1 VLGHVDSGKTSACAA
16 LSDVLSTA
24 ALDKNPQSKQ
34 RGITLDLQFSAITL
48 NDDETNTHLV
58 FTMVDCP
65 GHASLIRTII
75 GGSFFSLS
83 LSCRPIS
90 WNVML
95 GSSIIDIV
103 FMVIDATKGIQTQ
116 TAEGFVLAEM
126 TTDTVVILL
135 NKVDLLPVES
145 REASIKTISTKLRKA
160 LEKTRI
166 ASKLEIIPFSAR
178 PGGGVGVGTNE
189 NAIGVEQVRSW
200 LLRSAP
206 RPIRTK
212 VNAPFLF
219 AVDHCFPIKG
229 KGTVA
234 TGTVLRGRV
243 ETNSIV
249 EIPHLHDKKKV
260 KSIQMFKQPADSAQQ
275 GDRVGLLI
283 PGLEATSME
292 RGLIC
297 SPDSVHFKTR
307 VLASFHFVP
316 YFKFGIKTGSKFHV
330 TIAHATVLCT
340 ITLLRA
346 NAQSEHSILAQ
357 FNHLHPESESG
368 EIRVLLEFDQPTL
381 IPTDSVFVA
390 SKLDS
395 DAHANS
401 CRLAF
406 YGSILRF
413 LDSDADL
420 ASLKAFKMKTKAGDL
435 ERVIDGS
442 HAIGRN
448 LFKKET
454 DMNIFTNMRVEV
466 TVSQPSDDSAEPVL
480 VKSNE
485 AYIEGAFGKSG
496 KFKLASRSGEP
507 FSGIP
512 PGSTVKILLHLKR
525 YFWTLSS
532 STHQKYVQ

>member
-1 VLGHVDSGKTSACAA
+1 MNTVAINIGVLGHVDSGKTSACAA

-48 NDDETNTHLV
+48 HDQDTNTKLV

-75 GGSFFSLS
+75 G
-83 LSCRPIS
+83 
-90 WNVML
+90 

-145 REASIKTISTKLRKA
+145 RAASIERISSRLRKA

-166 ASKLEIIPFSAR
+166 AAKLQIIPFAAR

-189 NAIGVEQVRSW
+189 NAIGVDQVKSW

-206 RPIRTK
+206 RPNRTK
-212 VNAPFLF
+212 IDAPFLF
-219 AVDHCFPIKG
+219 AVDHCFSIKG

-249 EIPHLHDKKKV
+249 EIPHLHDKKKI
-260 KSIQMFKQPADSAQQ
+260 KSIQMFKQPAESAQQ

-283 PGLEATSME
+283 PGLEPSAME

-297 SPDSVHFKTR
+297 APDSVSFKSR
-307 VLASFHFVP
+307 ALGSFNFVP

-340 ITLLRA
+340 ITLLCPTPL
-346 NAQSEHSILAQ
+346 NEHTILPQFVHTSSEPQ
-357 FNHLHPESESG
+357 VG
-368 EIRVLLEFDQPTL
+368 EIRVLLEFEQPTL

-390 SKLDS
+390 SKLDT
-395 DAHANS
+395 DVHANS

-406 YGSILRF
+406 YGTILRF

-420 ASLKAFKMKTKAGDL
+420 ASLKAFKTKTKVGDL
-435 ERVIDGS
+435 ERVIDNS

-454 DMNIFTNMRVEV
+454 DMNIFTNMRVQV
-466 TVSQPSDDSAEPVL
+466 TVTQPSEDSTDPVV
-480 VKSNE
+480 VKSTE

-512 PGSTVKILLHLKR
+512 TGATVKILLHLKR
-525 YFWTLSS
+525 YFWATSGSS
-532 STHQKYVQ
+532 HQKYVQ